1 MNVLIDSGLVNRGWP
16 SEGGS
21 GFFNGLN
28 GLTSEERI
36 PSPVDIVE
44 ERASY
49 RFSVDLPGL
58 KSDSL
63 EVSVEDGTLVI
74 SAERPVPAWGE
85 GARVHRA
92 ERHYGRVRRAFKL
105 PNDVGDDAIQA
116 AYKDGVLQVTVGK
129 RPEATAVKVEIAYN

>member
-1 MNVLIDSGLVNRGWP
+1 MDVLIDSGLVNGGWF
-16 SEGGS
+16 SQGVS
-21 GFFNGLN
+21 GLFNGLS

-63 EVSVEDGTLVI
+63 EVKVEDGTLVI

-92 ERHYGRVRRAFKL
+92 ERHYGRVRRAFRL
-105 PNDVGDDAIQA
+105 PSDVGDDAIKA
-116 AYKDGVLQVTVGK
+116 AYKDGVLELTVAK
-129 RPEATAVKVEIAYN
+129 RPEATAAKVEIAYN

>member
-1 MNVLIDSGLVNRGWP
+1 MDVLIDSGLVNGGWL
-16 SEGGS
+16 SQGVS
-21 GFFNGLN
+21 GLFNGLS
-28 GLTSEERI
+28 GLTSEDRI

-63 EVSVEDGTLVI
+63 EVKVEDGTLVI

-92 ERHYGRVRRAFKL
+92 ERHYGRVRRAFRL
-105 PNDVGDDAIQA
+105 PSDVGDDAIKA
-116 AYKDGVLQVTVGK
+116 AYKH
-129 RPEATAVKVEIAYN
+129 AVAGL

>member
-1 MNVLIDSGLVNRGWP
+1 MDVLIDSGLVNGGWL
-16 SEGGS
+16 SQGVS
-21 GFFNGLN
+21 GLFNGLS
-28 GLTSEERI
+28 GLTSEDRI

-63 EVSVEDGTLVI
+63 EVKVEDGTLVI

-92 ERHYGRVRRAFKL
+92 ERHYGRVRRAFRL
-105 PNDVGDDAIQA
+105 PSDVGDDAIKA
-116 AYKDGVLQVTVGK
+116 AYKDGVLELTVTK
-129 RPEATAVKVEIAYN
+129 RPEATAAKIEIAYN

>member
-1 MNVLIDSGLVNRGWP
+1 MNVLIGSGLATSGWL
-16 SEGGS
+16 SEGVNGL
-21 GFFNGLN
+21 FNGLN
-28 GLTSEERI
+28 GVTSEDRI

-85 GARVHRA
+85 GARVLRA
-92 ERHYGRVRRAFKL
+92 ERHYGRVRRVFKL
-105 PNDVGDDAIQA
+105 PNDVGDAIEA

>member
-16 SEGGS
+16 SEGG
-21 GFFNGLN
+21 GGLLNGLN

-92 ERHYGRVRRAFKL
+92 ERHYGRVRRAFRL
-105 PNDVGDDAIQA
+105 PSDVGHDAIKA
-116 AYKDGVLQVTVGK
+116 VYKDGVLELTVAK
-129 RPEATAVKVEIAYN
+129 RPQATAVKVEIAYN

>member
-1 MNVLIDSGLVNRGWP
+1 MIDSGLMNSGWL
-16 SEGGS
+16 SQGVDGL
-21 GFFNGLN
+21 FNGLN
-28 GLTSEERI
+28 GLASEGHI

-44 ERASY
+44 EQASY
-49 RFSVDLPGL
+49 RFSVDLPGS

-63 EVSVEDGTLVI
+63 EVKVEDGTLVI
-74 SAERPVPAWGE
+74 SAERQVPAWGE

-105 PNDVGDDAIQA
+105 PSDVGDDAIKA
-116 AYKDGVLQVTVGK
+116 AYKDGVLEVTVAK

>member
-1 MNVLIDSGLVNRGWP
+1 MNVLIDSGLVNRGWL
-16 SEGGS
+16 SDGVDGL
-21 GFFNGLN
+21 FNGLN
-28 GLTSEERI
+28 RLTSEERI

-44 ERASY
+44 ERDSY
-49 RFSVDLPGL
+49 RFTVDLPGL

-63 EVSVEDGTLVI
+63 DVSIEGGVLVI

-92 ERHYGRVRRAFKL
+92 ERQYGRVRRAFKL
-105 PNDVGDDAIQA
+105 PNDVADDGIQA
-116 AYKDGVLQVTVGK
+116 AYREGVLQVTVGK

>member
-1 MNVLIDSGLVNRGWP
+1 MDVLIDGELVNNGWL
-16 SEGGS
+16 SHRVNGL
-21 GFFNGLN
+21 FNGLN

-44 ERASY
+44 EPAGY

-63 EVSVEDGTLVI
+63 EVKVEDGTLVI

-85 GARVHRA
+85 GARLHRA
-92 ERHYGRVRRAFKL
+92 ERHYGRVRRAFRL
-105 PNDVGDDAIQA
+105 PSDVGDDAIKA
-116 AYKDGVLQVTVGK
+116 SYKDGVLEVTVAK